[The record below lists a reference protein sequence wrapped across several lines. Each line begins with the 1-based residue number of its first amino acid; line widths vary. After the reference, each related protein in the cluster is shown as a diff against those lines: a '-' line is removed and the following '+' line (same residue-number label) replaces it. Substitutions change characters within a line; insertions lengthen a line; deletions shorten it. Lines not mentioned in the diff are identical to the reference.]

1 MIDLAQRSEPYEIA
15 LPYGLSVTVK
25 PLTTAGMAAAQAAAR
40 RAVEAI
46 ERQARERS
54 EAGLAL
60 DGLPDLSAEGE
71 RDGFYQ
77 AQLIRELAVRH
88 ITSWTGVE
96 LEGGPAPPT
105 PENIAAVMELYPV
118 GERFFQ
124 EFTLRQV
131 LLNASKK
138 RIRALCRWHFQ
149 PGGGP
154 EYCRACR
161 DDGLPC
167 ARGGPGA
174 DGRLCPYRK
183 HALISQQEHEAWNVL
198 LACQG
203 QLRLAPS
210 GHVVGIDMDTVLTIG
225 AARGCDLAVLSEL
238 LPAAEAGLVAALC
251 SDRVRD
257 DAA

>member
-1 MIDLAQRSEPYEIA
+1 MIDLGQRAEPYQIA
-15 LPYGLSVTVK
+15 LPYGLMVTVR

-46 ERQARERS
+46 ERQVRERT
-54 EAGLAL
+54 EAGLVL

-71 RDGFYQ
+71 REGFYQ

-105 PENIAAVMELYPV
+105 PENIAAVIELFPV

-131 LLNASKK
+131 LLNAAKK
-138 RIRALCRWHFQ
+138 RVRALCRWHFQ

-154 EYCRACR
+154 EYCRVCR

-167 ARGGPGA
+167 ARGEPGA
-174 DGRLCPYRK
+174 DGQLCPYRE
-183 HALISQQEHEAWNVL
+183 HALISPQEHEAWDVL
-198 LACQG
+198 LACQV

-210 GHVVGIDMDTVLTIG
+210 GHAVGIEMD
-225 AARGCDLAVLSEL
+225 AARARGGSPLRSCRALGTATRGGGGSGRGAV
-238 LPAAEAGLVAALC
+238 
-251 SDRVRD
+251 
-257 DAA
+257 